1 MIKINIAEAK
11 ANLSRYLKRV
21 EAGETIV
28 LSRHSRPIAE
38 IRPFAGPRSKRRPF
52 GLCAGEFEVPDEV
65 FMALELVPG
74 ALEGI
79 RGTMKYQP
87 EFRECM

>member
-52 GLCAGEFEVPDEV
+52 GLCAGEFEVPDDFNAPLPEDV
-65 FMALELVPG
+65 LSAF
-74 ALEGI
+74 EG
-79 RGTMKYQP
+79 R
-87 EFRECM
+87 